1 MKLEITLL
9 RTRVARRML
18 VLFLVCAVVPII
30 TLAAITY
37 PVVMGNLEAGARE
50 QLRDDSKGAGMLIL
64 ARLEQLA
71 GMLRWNSTASE
82 GASPSEGATPFLGIA
97 TEHADGRITAER
109 GSLGPLPS
117 LDSMQRARLAS
128 GKTVLLPARTAKA
141 SGGAYLV
148 VRGAADTG
156 SYPRIWG
163 YFTVAGAIDGMELMR
178 RGISFCVEDRQGP
191 LACSD
196 GADSSAGAGAQLAE
210 KWTIFLKNEFG
221 ALAWQISASQPRSD
235 AFIPLAE
242 FRRSFLL
249 GLLIAIVL
257 VFVLSHIQIRRRMTP
272 LADLEEGT
280 RRLSN
285 GDFSS
290 RVVIESD
297 DEFRSLG
304 TAFNQ
309 MASDLERQFITLS
322 ALNGIDHAALQDHSA
337 GAIAAAVLQGA
348 PGLLGADRVALATA
362 PSGDGGDWRLDV
374 ATRGEASVRVASV
387 QPSLGDL
394 ADLTKAGDH
403 LIVAEGE
410 RWPEYC
416 GSLGNGGCQQLS
428 IFPIMGTE
436 GPIGA
441 LIACLTGEV
450 DQHTH
455 LLTTGRQLADQLALG
470 LSNVSLLQELDSLS
484 LGALTALARTID
496 ASSHWTSGHSE
507 RVTQYALEI
516 ARGFNFSAQEC
527 ARLRQGGLLHDIG
540 KIGVPPAIL
549 DKPGPLTETELAV
562 MQSHPEVGARIVESV
577 RAFRYLVPL
586 VLCHHELL
594 DGSGYPAGLRG
605 DEIPDLVRV
614 LTVADVFD
622 ALTSDRPYRAG
633 LSAESALE
641 VLDEGAGKKFDARA
655 IAGIRAMV
663 AAGWAPSVSAVRGQG
678 EGRLSAQEDRLLRGR
693 GFAEEAA

>member
-18 VLFLVCAVVPII
+18 LLFLVCAVVPIL

-37 PVVMGNLEAGARE
+37 PVVMGNLETGARE
-50 QLRDDSKGAGMLIL
+50 QLRDDSKGAGMLII

-71 GMLRWNSTASE
+71 GTLRWNSTPTAPADGDNGES
-82 GASPSEGATPFLGIA
+82 PFLGIA

-109 GSLGPLPS
+109 GQLGPLPS
-117 LDSMQRARLAS
+117 LDSVQRARLAA
-128 GKTVLLPARTAKA
+128 GKAVLIPARTA
-141 SGGAYLV
+141 GAPDGTYLV
-148 VRGAADTG
+148 VRGVANTG
-156 SYPRIWG
+156 PYPRVWG
-163 YFTVAGAIDGMELMR
+163 YFTLTGAIDGMDLMR
-178 RGISFCVEDRQGP
+178 HGINFCVEDRQGP
-191 LACSD
+191 LACSN
-196 GADSSAGAGAQLAE
+196 GEDSLAGAGAGLAE

-221 ALAWQISASQPRSD
+221 ALAWQITASQPRAD
-235 AFIPLAE
+235 AFTSLAE

-290 RVVIESD
+290 RVLIESD

-309 MASDLERQFITLS
+309 MATDLQRQFITLS

-337 GAIAAAVLQGA
+337 GAIAAAALQGA
-348 PGLLGADRVALATA
+348 PELLGADLVALATA
-362 PSGDGGDWRLDV
+362 PSGGAGDWRLDV
-374 ATRGEASVRVASV
+374 ATHREPSVRVANVELSE
-387 QPSLGDL
+387 GDVAAL
-394 ADLTKAGDH
+394 ASAGDH
-403 LIVAEGE
+403 MEVAEGE
-410 RWPEYC
+410 TWPVYC
-416 GSLGNGGCQQLS
+416 GSLGQLGCQRLL
-428 IFPIMGTE
+428 IFPICGQE

-441 LIACLTGEV
+441 LIACLPADTRHH
-450 DQHTH
+450 QH

-470 LSNVSLLQELDSLS
+470 LSNVSLLEELDSLS

-496 ASSHWTSGHSE
+496 ASSHWTAGHSE

-516 ARGFNFSAQEC
+516 ATGFDFSAQELS
-527 ARLRQGGLLHDIG
+527 RLRQGGLLHDIG

-549 DKPGPLTETELAV
+549 DKPGPLTEAELAV

-586 VLCHHELL
+586 VLSHHELL

-622 ALTSDRPYRAG
+622 ALTSDRPYRIG

-641 VLDEGAGKKFDARA
+641 ILVEGVGKKFDARA
-655 IAGIRAMV
+655 VAGLSAMV
-663 AAGWAPSVSAVRGQG
+663 AAGWSPSATATRGRG
-678 EGRLSAQEDRLLRGR
+678 EGRLSPQEERLLRGSS
-693 GFAEEAA
+693 FAEQAA